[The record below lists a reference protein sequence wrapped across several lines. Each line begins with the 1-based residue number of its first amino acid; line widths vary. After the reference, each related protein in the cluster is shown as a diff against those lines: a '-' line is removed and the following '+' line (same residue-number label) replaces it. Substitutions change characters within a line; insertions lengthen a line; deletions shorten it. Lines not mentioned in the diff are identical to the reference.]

1 MPDEA
6 RMQREATRRQGRGD
20 AYTATRH
27 AATGTAGTETGV
39 MNVQGASP
47 PDRRVADEPSQK
59 SAWINRLSY
68 LTAGDFSPAEL
79 MRNERYLIFKEQGNG
94 QEAGYLRILWP
105 WRPGCP

>member
-6 RMQREATRRQGRGD
+6 QAQREGRRRQGRGD
-20 AYTATRH
+20 AYAATRH

-59 SAWINRLSY
+59 SA
-68 LTAGDFSPAEL
+68 
-79 MRNERYLIFKEQGNG
+79 
-94 QEAGYLRILWP
+94 
-105 WRPGCP
+105 